1 MNGGM
6 AISGGMG
13 RGLPS
18 RLQKAA
24 TAANPGGAA
33 GAASLSSSASSS
45 QRPAVGPLGG
55 FVATAAQRSVE
66 SDPSKGEYAAWKHL
80 DPSRNQNNVAYVPGL
95 HPRPDEDEWEEA
107 GATNYIPGVEPNPHY
122 NNNKGEAEELKLR
135 LPDAQLVRDFRSGK
149 KNPISAL
156 TEYW

>member
-24 TAANPGGAA
+24 TAAANPGATG
-33 GAASLSSSASSS
+33 GAASLSSSS

-55 FVATAAQRSVE
+55 VVASATQRRVE

-80 DPSRNQNNVAYVPGL
+80 DPSRNQNKVAYVPGL
-95 HPRPDEDEWEEA
+95 HPRPAEEDWEEA
-107 GATNYIPGVEPNPHY
+107 GATNYIPGVEANPNY
-122 NNNKGEAEELKLR
+122 NNNNGEAEELKLR
-135 LPDAQLVRDFRSGK
+135 LPDAQLVHDFRSGK